1 MEVWSE
7 LKNKGII
14 YILALAIFLIGTIEY
29 IITGVIDMMAVDIGV
44 STSEVGLF
52 VTVFALSA
60 AIIAPILIALTI
72 NMDRKK
78 LLLITLGIFIA
89 SNALMLTS
97 LSYETVLWVRI
108 IQGASGGITTVVA
121 MAVATR
127 LVEPEKRG
135 NAIGI
140 ILMGLSSSLVL
151 GVPIGTFFSELFGW
165 RLLFIFIGL
174 LSLLPWVII
183 YKKVPSIKEE
193 EKVTLKM
200 QLAILGNPKIL
211 TALVITLL
219 YIGGYATLF
228 TYITP
233 FLQATSQLS
242 ITQISGILFLA
253 GVCSFIGSKMGGQ
266 LADAKGSKFTIIL
279 GLLLQGIT
287 LLLFAV
293 AGVNL
298 VVLIIVLMI
307 FMLATWSISPAQQL
321 YLVTLAPQNPDI
333 ALSVNTSFIQFGFAL
348 GSGLGG
354 FVISQTSVQY
364 LNWVGLAAV
373 ALSLLLAL
381 LLFKKMSNTASAIQ
395 N

>member
-1 MEVWSE
+1 M
-7 LKNKGII
+7 KNKGII

-44 STSEVGLF
+44 STSEIGLF

-78 LLLITLGIFIA
+78 LLLTTLGIFIA
-89 SNALMLTS
+89 SNALMLTN

-174 LSLLPWVII
+174 LSLLPWIII

-233 FLQATSQLS
+233 FLQATSELS

-354 FVISQTSVQY
+354 LVISQSSVQY

-381 LLFKKMSNTASAIQ
+381 LLFKKMSNTASVAQ

>member
-89 SNALMLTS
+89 SNALMLTN

-151 GVPIGTFFSELFGW
+151 GVPIGTFFSEIFGW

-174 LSLLPWVII
+174 LSLLPWLII

-200 QLAILGNPKIL
+200 QLAILRNPKIL

-233 FLQATSQLS
+233 FLQATSELS

-287 LLLFAV
+287 LLLFAF

-354 FVISQTSVQY
+354 LVISQSSVQY

-381 LLFKKMSNTASAIQ
+381 LLFKKMSNTTSVAQ

>member
-89 SNALMLTS
+89 SNALMLTN

-151 GVPIGTFFSELFGW
+151 GVPIGTFFSEIFGW
-165 RLLFIFIGL
+165 RLLFIFIGV
-174 LSLLPWVII
+174 LSLLPWLII

-233 FLQATSQLS
+233 FLQATSELS

-287 LLLFAV
+287 LLLFAF

-354 FVISQTSVQY
+354 LVISQSSVQY

-381 LLFKKMSNTASAIQ
+381 LLFKKMSNTTSVAQ